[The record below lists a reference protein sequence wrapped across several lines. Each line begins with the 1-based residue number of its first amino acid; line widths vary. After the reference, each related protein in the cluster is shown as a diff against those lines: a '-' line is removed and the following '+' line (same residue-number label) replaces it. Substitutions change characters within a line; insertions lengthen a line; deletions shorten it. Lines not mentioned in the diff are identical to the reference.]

1 MGIFRT
7 QSTRETFQ
15 DSSPTKG
22 SIMLTYRY
30 TSDAIQALVKRHR
43 NWIRSLTLKSIREKS
58 QNHFSQSLPYMND
71 SRFFQDKEVKLKD

>member
-30 TSDAIQALVKRHR
+30 TSDAIQALV